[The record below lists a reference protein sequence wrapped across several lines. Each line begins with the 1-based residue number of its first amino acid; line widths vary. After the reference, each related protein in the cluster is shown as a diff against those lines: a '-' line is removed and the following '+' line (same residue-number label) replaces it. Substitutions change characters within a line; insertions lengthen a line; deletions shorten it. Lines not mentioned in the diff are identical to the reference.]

1 MTKIDQDIKFVDIQT
16 WNVYEQYEINNQII
30 KNQIGSFDS
39 EFNFISATTK
49 SFEERRSNF
58 HGYRLKA
65 MTEEAPPFISI
76 DISTSTFDEESSTFD
91 VTESVEGIYH
101 ELFNDM
107 QKLFNFSATLHKRFD
122 GKWGPTIV
130 LENGSVSAEG
140 IVQSITSGF
149 AEMIVSQ

>member
-1 MTKIDQDIKFVDIQT
+1 MTKIDQDIKFVEIQT
-16 WNVYEQYEINNQII
+16 WKVYEQYEINNKII

-39 EFNFISATTK
+39 ESNFISATTK

-58 HGYRLKA
+58 HRYYLKA

-76 DISTSTFDEESSTFD
+76 DISASTLDEKSSTYD
-91 VTESVEGIYH
+91 VTETVEGIYH

-107 QKLFNFSATLHKRFD
+107 QKLFNFSATLHKRRD

-130 LENGSVSAEG
+130 LTNGSVSAEG
-140 IVQSITSGF
+140 IVLSITSGF